1 MFGAAGAAAI
11 EGSTAGAAGDSVP
24 LAGATGAGGDIG
36 AAPTCAIGVGAG
48 WTDPPFCIPVSAGA
62 TVGDCECC
70 PTAGCELARLLGG
83 ARTLEGS
90 DWTGSGLTGI
100 RICCG
105 APGDT
110 GAAHT
115 NSSVSIVESTE
126 RTFNCATECWQRIEQ
141 LSIEPVAECRQLLL
155 LSE

>member
-1 MFGAAGAAAI
+1 LFGAAGAAAI

-24 LAGATGAGGDIG
+24 LAGATGAGGDIE
-36 AAPTCAIGVGAG
+36 AAATCAIGVDAG

-62 TVGDCECC
+62 TVGGDCECC
-70 PTAGCELARLLGG
+70 PTAGCELAGLLAG

-110 GAAHT
+110 GALT
-115 NSSVSIVESTE
+115 VPLSVGSVLSS
-126 RTFNCATECWQRIEQ
+126 
-141 LSIEPVAECRQLLL
+141 
-155 LSE
+155 